1 MKDEKMRNCRRA
13 LYAALFAAVALF
25 PVVYLCCNALMSPS
39 EIAKYYEPVRPDYD
53 GSSWAHLHLIPEKI
67 SLESLYGVFL
77 SRPDYLLKFWK
88 SFLPGVIVA
97 AGQCVVSCMAGFAF
111 ARYEFVGKK
120 SLSAV
125 LLVLMLLP
133 VQVTLVPQYLVLER
147 LHLLDTWGAV
157 ALPLIFSP
165 LGTLWMQYV
174 FQKMPDA
181 PLEAARLDGTS
192 DFGLL
197 FRIAAPMS
205 KGAILCL
212 FTISFIDAW
221 NVVEQPMTF
230 LENQR
235 RYPLSVFLSVVND
248 TNFSLSFAGGVLALV
263 PVFLLFLLTGR
274 NLAEGLDAHGGES
287 DPVIRRK
294 NVRRM
299 EGGVW
304 RQRSGRR
311 SRGRMRSRAGVFSV
325 LVLLV
330 LAVCTG
336 TSFLIERRN
345 LTEVTVA
352 EPERQV
358 LSDGQAYANVVPS
371 DCVFQL
377 ADGRSAVYIIE
388 QGEGLFGP
396 QTVVRE
402 RIVTVLRRD
411 GAKAALNGAYSGGI
425 QMALSFGNRLRDGQA
440 VRVRQL

>member
-1 MKDEKMRNCRRA
+1 MKDKKMRNCRRA
-13 LYAALFAAVALF
+13 LYAAVPAAVALL
-25 PVVYLCCNALMSPS
+25 PVAYLCCNALMSPS
-39 EIAKYYEPVRPDYD
+39 EIGKYYEPVRPDYD
-53 GSSWAHLHLIPEKI
+53 GASWARLHLLPEKI
-67 SLESLYGVFL
+67 SLESLYEVFL

-88 SFLPGVIVA
+88 SLLLSVIVA

-111 ARYEFVGKK
+111 ARYEFAGKK
-120 SLSAV
+120 TLSAV

-133 VQVTLVPQYLVLER
+133 VQVMLVPQYLVLER
-147 LHLLDTWGAV
+147 LHLLDTWGAI

-165 LGTLWMQYV
+165 FGTLWMWYV

-181 PLEAARLDGTS
+181 PLEAAGMDGTS

-197 FRIAAPMS
+197 FRIAAPMN
-205 KGAILCL
+205 KGAVLCL
-212 FTISFIDAW
+212 FTLSFIDAW

-248 TNFSLSFAGGVLALV
+248 TNFSLSFAGGVLALI

-274 NLAEGLDAHGGES
+274 NLAEGRDAHGAEA
-287 DPVIRRK
+287 DPV
-294 NVRRM
+294 VRREGFRQM
-299 EGGVW
+299 EGGLW
-304 RQRSGRR
+304 SLRCGGRKE
-311 SRGRMRSRAGVFSV
+311 SRPRRRAGVFSAM
-325 LVLLV
+325 VLLV

-336 TSFLIERRN
+336 ASFRIERRN
-345 LTEVTVA
+345 LTEVAAA
-352 EPERQV
+352 EPEWQL
-358 LSDGQAYANVVPS
+358 LSDGRTYANVVPA

-388 QGEGLFGP
+388 QSEGLFGP

-425 QMALSFGNRLRDGQA
+425 QMALSFGGRLRDGQA
-440 VRVRQL
+440 VLLK